1 MEITIPTSWDDI
13 TLQKY
18 INLRPILNTE
28 MSDIQRVI
36 NILCVLTG
44 EKKEVI
50 KNVSLDD
57 YHKIKKKLAF
67 LNTELPNTLKN
78 KRFKIGSHWYEFKLD
93 AKKLLFGEYI
103 NNMEILQDAKDNQ
116 EVIFNNLHKI
126 LTTICRPIEKKRF
139 RWRDVKVTGEVVRE
153 TADNFLENMPISIAY
168 PIGIF
173 FYNHLATLTRDI
185 KTSLIAKAK
194 RIMKE
199 SKAELDSLSVGV
211 GGQH

>member
-1 MEITIPTSWDDI
+1 MEITVPTSWDDI

-67 LNTELPNTLKN
+67 
-78 KRFKIGSHWYEFKLD
+78 F
-93 AKKLLFGEYI
+93 
-103 NNMEILQDAKDNQ
+103 
-116 EVIFNNLHKI
+116 
-126 LTTICRPIEKKRF
+126 
-139 RWRDVKVTGEVVRE
+139 
-153 TADNFLENMPISIAY
+153 
-168 PIGIF
+168 
-173 FYNHLATLTRDI
+173 
-185 KTSLIAKAK
+185 
-194 RIMKE
+194 
-199 SKAELDSLSVGV
+199 
-211 GGQH
+211 

>member
-1 MEITIPTSWDDI
+1 MEITLPTSWNDI

-18 INLRPILNTE
+18 INLRPVINTE
-28 MSDIQRVI
+28 MSEIERVI

-50 KNVSLDD
+50 KNISLEQ

-67 LNTELPNTLKN
+67 LNTELPETLVN
-78 KRFKIGSHWYEFKLD
+78 KRFKIGPHWYEFKLN
-93 AKKLLFGEYI
+93 ANKLLFGEYI
-103 NNMEILQDAKDNQ
+103 NNMEILQDAQDNQ

-139 RWRDVKVTGEVVRE
+139 RWRDVEVTGEVVRQ

-168 PIGIF
+168 PIGVF
-173 FYNHLATLTRDI
+173 FYNHLPSLTTDI
-185 KTSLIAKAK
+185 KTSLMEKAEK
-194 RIMKE
+194 IMRE
-199 SKAELDSLSVGV
+199 SKKELDSMSVGD
-211 GGQH
+211 GGQR